1 VWIAS
6 ILQQTIGVIAVL
18 MIVKTLGLKLFGRIS
33 GWLYILPCLIVA
45 IDNFQFYAYFQGKM
59 QFVQTQAVDVLL
71 FAVYC
76 TMIGL
81 FEELIF
87 RGVLFSVIAGY
98 FSDDKKGLWKTFILS
113 SLIFGGAHLFNLL
126 YGAGIGATLLQAVYT
141 TLTGGLF
148 AFAFIKTKNILIPAF
163 LHAVYNFCGLL
174 FSEQGLGLGAVLDF
188 GTGVTMAIVGVVVG
202 VFVLYSLYK
211 HPEKEQKELYA
222 CLNVHNATNA

>member
-1 VWIAS
+1 
-6 ILQQTIGVIAVL
+6 
-18 MIVKTLGLKLFGRIS
+18 
-33 GWLYILPCLIVA
+33 
-45 IDNFQFYAYFQGKM
+45 
-59 QFVQTQAVDVLL
+59 
-71 FAVYC
+71 
-76 TMIGL
+76 MIGL

-98 FSDDKKGLWKTFILS
+98 FSDDKKGLWKTFIIS

-202 VFVLYSLYK
+202 VFVLYALYK
-211 HPEKEQKELYA
+211 HPEKERKELYA
-222 CLNVHNATNA
+222 RLNVHHTTNA